1 MEYKEKYNVNHP
13 DHYNQNGIECLDVI
27 KAAIGTNGLRQFM
40 IGNAIKYLFRAEH
53 KGKYLEDIKKAK
65 FYLEKLIDIYND

>member
-1 MEYKEKYNVNHP
+1 MKESVNHP
-13 DHYNQNGIECLDVI
+13 DHYNQNGVECLDVI

-53 KGKYLEDIKKAK
+53 KGQYLEDMKKAR
-65 FYLEKLIDIYND
+65 FYIDETIKIHEDESE